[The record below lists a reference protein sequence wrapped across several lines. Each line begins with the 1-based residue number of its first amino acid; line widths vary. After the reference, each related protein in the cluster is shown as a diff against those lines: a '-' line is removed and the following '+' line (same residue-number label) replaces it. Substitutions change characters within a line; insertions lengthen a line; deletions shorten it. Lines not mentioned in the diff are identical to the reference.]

1 MKPFEIFIVY
11 ISWGIGGKSR
21 PVLAFMLDDNKIS
34 VYPITSQYDDKSE
47 VIKARYFKINDWSQ
61 SGLDKQ
67 AYVDTGTLI
76 SFPMSVIDGKK
87 PIGELT
93 PADKQKLLAFLTK
106 ES

>member
-11 ISWGIGGKSR
+11 ISWGSGGKSR
-21 PVLAFMLDDNKIS
+21 PVLAFMLNDNKIS
-34 VYPITSQYDDKSE
+34 VYPITSQYDDKSD

-61 SGLDKQ
+61 LGLAKQ
-67 AYVDTGTLI
+67 SYVDTGTLI

-93 PADKQKLLAFLTK
+93 SSDKQRLLDFLTS